1 LIRTIV
7 IIVVDK
13 ATNDS
18 SLSTSGEKPSY
29 EDLVAL
35 VLEQRAIIAQLQKRV
50 AELEQQLGLGGPPP
64 PSVSIKSSKPKSASK
79 KRKPRHLQF
88 TRHRDIPGHTVDHLP
103 ESCPDCGRTLQGG
116 GPGRSRQVV
125 DIPSISVQI
134 TDHVLHDRW
143 CGVCRKRVRA
153 QVDFS
158 PWVIGKRRIGHNL
171 ASWIVNLHIGARVP
185 IRTIQSILKQL
196 CSVHI
201 SIGEIS
207 DLLSAVAKKA
217 NDTIQTIKEEV
228 RSSSVLHADETGW
241 RQNGEYRCLWSLST
255 RTARWFHIDERRT
268 AEVASHLV
276 GENIDRTLVT
286 DFYAAYNHIPGRHQR
301 CWPHFQ
307 RALEKLRLHPLVDRS
322 LNEWIDAVLHLWS
335 EGRKYRAFCLSAPR
349 FGASVFD
356 RKRMRQQLERK
367 LYALAEPYLEADS
380 EHVPQATLARRIGLF
395 LGELFTFVEY
405 PEVPDDNNAAERAI
419 RPAVILRKVCGG
431 TRSQKGTSVKADLMT
446 LVATWNLQGKDPIAE
461 CKAIL
466 TKPINA
472 TH

>member
-1 LIRTIV
+1 MEPFPHDIQL
-7 IIVVDK
+7 
-13 ATNDS
+13 S
-18 SLSTSGEKPSY
+18 SSGEKPSY
-29 EDLVAL
+29 EELVAL
-35 VLEQRAIIAQLQKRV
+35 VLEQRRIIAQLQKRV

-64 PSVSIKSSKPKSASK
+64 PSVSIKASKPKRAVQ

-88 TRHRDIPGHTVDHLP
+88 SRRKETATQTVDHVP
-103 ESCPDCGRTLQGG
+103 DACPDCGRALSGG
-116 GPGRSRQVV
+116 GPGRVRQVIDV
-125 DIPSISVQI
+125 PPVTVEI

-158 PWVIGKRRIGHNL
+158 HWVSGKRRIGHHL
-171 ASWIVNLHIGARVP
+171 TSWIVNLHIGARVP
-185 IRTIQSILKQL
+185 LRTLQSILKQL
-196 CSVHI
+196 YSVHL
-201 SIGEIS
+201 SLGEMT
-207 DLLSAVAKKA
+207 DLLGLVACKA
-217 NDTIQTIKEEV
+217 GATIKAIKEEV

-255 RTARWFHIDERRT
+255 EAVRWFHIDERRT
-268 AEVASHLV
+268 AEVAASLI
-276 GENIDRTLVT
+276 GENFDRTLVT

-307 RALEKLRLHPLVDRS
+307 RALERLRLHPLLDET
-322 LNEWIDAVLHLWS
+322 LEQWIDAVLHLWS
-335 EGRKYRAFCLSAPR
+335 EGRQYRAFCRSKPR

-356 RKRMRQQLERK
+356 RKRKRQKLEQQ
-367 LYALAEPYLEADS
+367 LYALAEPHLEADAES
-380 EHVPQATLARRIGLF
+380 VPQATLARRIGLF

-431 TRSQKGTSVKADLMT
+431 TRSSQGTGVKADLMT
-446 LVATWNLQGKDPIAE
+446 LIETWKLQGKDPIAE

-466 TKPINA
+466 SAPQLAIA
-472 TH
+472 

>member
-1 LIRTIV
+1 MISKIV
-7 IIVVDK
+7 SVIVDEP
-13 ATNDS
+13 TND
-18 SLSTSGEKPSY
+18 LSVSISGEKPSY

-35 VLEQRAIIAQLQKRV
+35 VLEQRRIIAQLQKRV

-64 PSVSIKSSKPKSASK
+64 PSVSIKSSKPKKVSV

-88 TRHRDIPGHTVDHLP
+88 TRQRETPTHVVDHLP
-103 ESCPDCGRTLQGG
+103 EACPDCGRTLSGG
-116 GPGRSRQVV
+116 GPGSSRQII
-125 DIPSISVQI
+125 DLPPITVQI

-153 QVDFS
+153 KVDFS
-158 PWVIGKRRIGHNL
+158 PWVSGKRRIGHNL

-196 CSVHI
+196 CSVHV
-201 SIGEIS
+201 STGEIT
-207 DLLSAVAKKA
+207 DLLALVANKA
-217 NDTIQTIKEEV
+217 ASTVEAIKDEV
-228 RSSSVLHADETGW
+228 RSSKVLHADETGW
-241 RQNGEYRCLWSLST
+241 RQNGEYRCLWALST
-255 RTARWFHIDERRT
+255 KTARYFHIDERRT

-276 GENIDRTLVT
+276 GENFDRTLVT

-307 RALEKLRLHPLVDRS
+307 RALEKLRLHPLVDRN
-322 LNEWIDAVLHLWS
+322 LHAWIDAVLHLWS
-335 EGRKYRAFCLSAPR
+335 EGRKYRAFCLTTPR

-356 RKRMRQQLERK
+356 RKRKRRELEQK
-367 LYALAEPYLEADS
+367 LYALAEPHLKADA

-419 RPAVILRKVCGG
+419 RPVVIARKVCGG
-431 TRSQKGTSVKADLMT
+431 TRSAKGTRVKAALMT
-446 LVATWNLQGKDPIAE
+446 LVATWKLQGKDPVAE

-466 TKPINA
+466 AAPQYA
-472 TH
+472 AS